1 MFRLAQAGFWSK
13 RTANQNSR
21 WVFMRFLFSLI
32 ALVGALFVLP
42 ATAQVIDVK
51 VPGRAPAASPT
62 DPENI
67 WLLDLSTGGRVTLW
81 LRPDVAPQMVKRIKT
96 LTRRHFDAGLTLY
109 RVKIGRAHV

>member
-1 MFRLAQAGFWSK
+1 
-13 RTANQNSR
+13 
-21 WVFMRFLFSLI
+21 MRFLFSLI

-67 WLLDLSTGGRVTLW
+67 WLLDLSTGGRVKIW
-81 LRPDVAPQMVKRIKT
+81 LRPDVAPKMVERIKT
-96 LTRRHFDAGLTLY
+96 LTRRHFYDGLTFHRGL
-109 RVKIGRAHV
+109 KAFMAQPGDPNDPAPRASAFP